1 MSGEEDGR
9 KTVKKVA
16 NNSSNTFV
24 SCRDISSE
32 DTDLSGSLL
41 RSIVKDICICDDKT

>member
-9 KTVKKVA
+9 KTVKKWQLTVP
-16 NNSSNTFV
+16 NTFV

-41 RSIVKDICICDDKT
+41 RSIVKDIYATIKLK